1 MSAADYLPLVFCLLL
16 LGGLFLTIARM
27 GAAGTLRRNGLV
39 GIRTTATMRSDA
51 AWYAAHRAIAPVLRI
66 CAWAQIVGA
75 AVVLILGLMAHNS
88 AVIPVGLAFLIL
100 PTIAMMVAAM
110 TRGTSAANDAHRA
123 WEQDQQASP
132 IHH

>member
-39 GIRTTATMRSDA
+39 GVRTTATMQSDA
-51 AWYAAHRAIAPVLRI
+51 AWYAAHKAIAPTLRA

-100 PTIAMMVAAM
+100 PTIAMMVVAM

-123 WEQDQQASP
+123 WEQDQQTSP
-132 IHH
+132 THR

>member
-1 MSAADYLPLVFCLLL
+1 MSAAEYLPLVFSLLL
-16 LGGLFLTIARM
+16 LGGLFMAIARM
-27 GAAGTLRRNGLV
+27 GAAGTLSRNGLV
-39 GIRTTATMRSDA
+39 GIRTAATMQSDA

-123 WEQDQQASP
+123 WEQDQQTSP
-132 IHH
+132 THR

>member
-1 MSAADYLPLVFCLLL
+1 MSVAEYLSLVFCLLL
-16 LGGLFLTIARM
+16 LGGLFLAIARM
-27 GAAGTLRRNGLV
+27 GASGTLRRNGLV
-39 GIRTTATMRSDA
+39 GVRTAATMQSDA

-66 CAWAQIVGA
+66 CAWAQIAGA
-75 AVVLILGLMAHNS
+75 ALVLALGLMANNS

-110 TRGTSAANDAHRA
+110 TRGASAANDAHRA

-132 IHH
+132 THH

>member
-16 LGGLFLTIARM
+16 LGGLFLAIARM

-123 WEQDQQASP
+123 WEQDQQTSP
-132 IHH
+132 THR

>member
-39 GIRTTATMRSDA
+39 GIRTTATMQSDA
-51 AWYAAHRAIAPVLRI
+51 AWYAAHKAIAPVLRI

-123 WEQDQQASP
+123 WEQDQQTSP
-132 IHH
+132 THR

>member
-1 MSAADYLPLVFCLLL
+1 MSAVEYLPLVFSLLL
-16 LGGLFLTIARM
+16 LGGLFMAIARM
-27 GAAGTLRRNGLV
+27 GAAGTLSRNGLV
-39 GIRTTATMRSDA
+39 GVRTAATMQSDA

-123 WEQDQQASP
+123 WEQDQQTSP
-132 IHH
+132 THR

>member
-39 GIRTTATMRSDA
+39 GIRTAATMQSDA

-123 WEQDQQASP
+123 WEQDQQTSP